1 MMCGSLRE
9 QRRDVQLLYSSVLRE
24 GRREWGQGRFTVTKE
39 KRGAGVIIFCHF
51 LVNYCYFT
59 SWNNII
65 NIVPSRRALFSHEYL
80 LRQRHPASEKKKS
93 DFLLN
98 IIWDL
103 GVSYYLKLEMS
114 AKKKKKKIVTR
125 SCAMPS
131 VS

>member
-1 MMCGSLRE
+1 MCGSLRE

-80 LRQRHPASEKKKS
+80 LRQRHPASEKKKEERFPLKHNMGPWS
-93 DFLLN
+93 QLLPQIGDERKEKDEEN
-98 IIWDL
+98 
-103 GVSYYLKLEMS
+103 SYMKLCY
-114 AKKKKKKIVTR
+114 AV
-125 SCAMPS
+125 C
-131 VS
+131 